1 MNYSYLTIKEIF
13 VNLLIN
19 SCFIIMKHHLIFITV
34 LFSICQCLIGDS
46 FANSYIPK
54 HSNNSPNPIPRISDR
69 DFKDLFMDAQDLF
82 NYEYY
87 NDALYIFKKLLA
99 VDFNNCNL
107 NFYVGVCI
115 LNSKQQRIKAID
127 YLKKAILK
135 TDVAYGYTYKET
147 SAPVFAYLYLGQAYH
162 LNGQYD
168 EALINFE
175 KFKLYLTNKNK
186 DGDFMDEVDH
196 CMEMTELAKKLTA
209 NPIKVTIVPFKASN
223 SIFSEQSMVV
233 SKDSTKYYFSSK
245 RKGAMG
251 GQKDVNGEYFDDIY
265 FTQFKDNKWIK
276 PKKMGSKMNSV
287 NSDILNCISPDGKQL
302 YFSRMIRG
310 TYDIFVS
317 TLSKK
322 NKWQTPQKI
331 GININ
336 SKNNDMWA
344 YITADGNTLLFSS
357 DRQGGYGGY
366 DIYMSEKL
374 TTGEWGKPLNLG
386 SEVNT
391 EFDEISP
398 VLMPDGTLYF
408 SSNGKGSMGGY
419 DIFETVISE
428 NGLWSQPEN
437 MGYPL
442 NTAFDDYNFTPLT
455 SDGKRGFYTSAKT
468 GGYGETDI
476 YSFTI
481 E

>member
-1 MNYSYLTIKEIF
+1 
-13 VNLLIN
+13 
-19 SCFIIMKHHLIFITV
+19 MKH
-34 LFSICQCLIGDS
+34 
-46 FANSYIPK
+46 SYIFFLLTFFISFSSIGNGSEGLRLPT
-54 HSNNSPNPIPRISDR
+54 HSIYTSVPNPKISDR
-69 DFKDLFMDAQDLF
+69 DFKEMFLDAQDLF

-87 NDALYIFKKLLA
+87 NDALFFFKKLLA
-99 VDFNNCNL
+99 VDFNNSNL

-115 LNSKQQRIKAID
+115 LNSKQQRTKAID

-135 TDVAYGYTYKET
+135 TDIAYSYNYKET
-147 SAPVFAYLYLGQAYH
+147 SAPVFAYLYLGEAYH

-168 EALINFE
+168 EALVSFT
-175 KFKLYLTNKNK
+175 KFKSYLTNKNK
-186 DGDFMDEVDH
+186 DGDFLEEVAH
-196 CMEMTELAKKLTA
+196 CIEMTELAQKLIA
-209 NPIKVTIVPFKASN
+209 KPIKATIVPFKAVN
-223 SIFSEQSMVV
+223 SIYSDLSIVA
-233 SKDSTKYYFSSK
+233 SPDGTKFYFSSK

-251 GQKDVNGEYFDDIY
+251 GQKDVFGEYMDDIY
-265 FTQFKDNKWIK
+265 YTQFKDNKWIK

-287 NSDILNCISPDGKQL
+287 NSDVLNCISPDGKQI
-302 YFSRMIRG
+302 YFSRMVRG
-310 TYDIFVS
+310 TYEIFVS

-322 NKWQTPQKI
+322 NKWQTPQKL

-336 SKNNDMWA
+336 SKDNDLWA
-344 YITADGNTLLFSS
+344 YITSDGNTMLFSS

-374 TTGEWGKPLNLG
+374 STGEWGKPFNLG

-391 EFDEISP
+391 AFDEICP

-408 SSNGKGSMGGY
+408 SSNGKNTMGGF
-419 DIFETVISE
+419 DMFETVISE
-428 NGLWSQPEN
+428 NGLWAVPEN

-442 NTAFDDYNFTPLT
+442 NTAFDDFNFTPLT
-455 SDGKRGFYTSAKT
+455 PDGKKGYYTSAKT

-476 YSFTI
+476 YQFTI